1 MGLGDDPRQCRSLP
15 TLPAVATLPARRIV
29 VVLVAVSILGAGCSN
44 GEVAETT
51 TTTTTSTTLPP
62 TTAPTTTTTLPIQSV
77 TVTGDVPEDLATTL
91 AGVLSWRV
99 DQRNPDP
106 AMPQGLGTPL
116 LEMDLDLAESVEV
129 TARVA
134 KLEGGSVA
142 LAVSSAGDVYAA
154 ADEGSG
160 WQIVGAAPAGPG
172 GGWFGGEPRMVLVIG
187 SDARP
192 GQLQQRFRAD
202 SLHLLT
208 ARASDGLGTILGF
221 PRDSWVESPFGSMK
235 LSSVM
240 ASRGPEVITDVMREE
255 FGIPFEGYVVTGFAG
270 FEQLMYDLGNL
281 PIDVPRSIPNQEFY
295 PGFPKGEQTLTPPRV
310 LLYARTRNGVPGGDL
325 GRTVN
330 QGVVIL
336 AILRL
341 IQGNDV
347 LSAPM
352 FVNILQRHTWTDLPP
367 SSLIQLAATAF
378 LLDPDKINNVGVPGN
393 LGKAGGGS
401 VVFLGEDADA
411 VIADAIDDGLITD
424 ED

>member
-1 MGLGDDPRQCRSLP
+1 MA
-15 TLPAVATLPARRIV
+15 THPAHRIV
-29 VVLVAVSILGAGCSN
+29 VVLVALSIIGAACSG
-44 GEVAETT
+44 GEAAETTT

-62 TTAPTTTTTLPIQSV
+62 TTAATTTTTHPIQTVSV
-77 TVTGDVPEDLATTL
+77 SGDVPEDLATAL
-91 AGVLSWRV
+91 AGVLSWKV
-99 DQRNPDP
+99 DQRNSDP
-106 AMPQGLGTPL
+106 AMPQGLGAPL
-116 LEMDLDLAESVEV
+116 LEMDLDLVEPVEV
-129 TARVA
+129 TARMA

-142 LAVSSAGDVYAA
+142 MAVSAAGDVYAA

-160 WQIVGAAPAGPG
+160 WQIVGAAPAGR

-208 ARASDGLGTILGF
+208 ARASDGMGTILGF
-221 PRDSWVESPFGSMK
+221 PRDSWIDSPFGSMK

-295 PGFPKGEQTLTPPRV
+295 PGFPRGEQTLTPPRV
-310 LLYARTRNGVPGGDL
+310 LLYARTRKGVPGGDF
-325 GRTVN
+325 GRTIN

-347 LSAPM
+347 LSAPL
-352 FVNILQRHTWTDLPP
+352 FLAILQRHTWTDLPP
-367 SSLIQLAATAF
+367 TSLIQLAATAF
-378 LLDPDKINNVGVPGN
+378 LLDPDKIENVGVPGN

-401 VVFLGEDADA
+401 VVFLGEDAEA
-411 VIADAIDDGLITD
+411 VIADAIDDGLITV